1 MGAHMTYIC
10 SDHVFYTWK
19 VKMVCTCFPYV
30 FPYENHMAP
39 IWSNMLFKCAK
50 HMDNT
55 CFPYVFPYEN
65 HIVLTLS
72 HMFFMC
78 SNHVMLKTGGLLM
91 CFICFPCGFHVL
103 KSCVYHIFKT
113 CRKHLVFKW
122 FSHGMHMA
130 CHVNPRWLS
139 CNYHVEIM
147 WFSWSR

>member
-1 MGAHMTYIC
+1 
-10 SDHVFYTWK
+10 
-19 VKMVCTCFPYV
+19 
-30 FPYENHMAP
+30 MAP

-113 CRKHLVFKW
+113 CRKHLVFKATGPTDQRPKNMSKTSRNR
-122 FSHGMHMA
+122 FSVFVMSQVS
-130 CHVNPRWLS
+130 HVS
-139 CNYHVEIM
+139 SITNYGYFDSKTR
-147 WFSWSR
+147 FSGKIKPFFRPGVAKNQAFIGI